1 MQDRNNHYF
10 KDKGLDRDN
19 DMCLIRPM
27 STDALK
33 RAIDKAGGQT
43 DLARAIGTT
52 QGHVS
57 QWLRRGKVPADKV
70 LLIERATGVPRQ
82 ELRPDVFEAA

>member
-1 MQDRNNHYF
+1 
-10 KDKGLDRDN
+10 
-19 DMCLIRPM
+19 MCLIGGM
-27 STDALK
+27 SIDALK
-33 RAIDKAGGQT
+33 QAIERAGGQT
-43 DLARAIGTT
+43 ELAKAIGTT

-70 LLIERATGVPRQ
+70 LLIERATGVPRY

>member
-1 MQDRNNHYF
+1 
-10 KDKGLDRDN
+10 
-19 DMCLIRPM
+19 M
-27 STDALK
+27 SINALK
-33 RAIDKAGGQT
+33 QAIERAGGQT
-43 DLARAIGTT
+43 ELARSIGTT

-70 LLIERATGVPRQ
+70 LLIEKATGVPRY